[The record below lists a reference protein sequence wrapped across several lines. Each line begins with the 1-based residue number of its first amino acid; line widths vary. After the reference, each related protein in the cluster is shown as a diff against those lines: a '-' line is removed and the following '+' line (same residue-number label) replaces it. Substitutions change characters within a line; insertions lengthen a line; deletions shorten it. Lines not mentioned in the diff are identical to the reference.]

1 MPASFVHFTFVY
13 PLSIAS
19 FASFF
24 GSARDAAEFFS
35 PPLGGVK
42 PIIVKTMHKRTLYT
56 IGYEKATPDTL
67 VAALKDAGVKTLID
81 VRAVPASRR
90 PGFSKNKLAAR
101 LEADGI
107 AYVHLR
113 DLGTPKAGR
122 DAARS
127 GQIEKMHGIF
137 KKHMKK
143 PEAQMALDQAIEI
156 AKDSPS
162 CLLCL
167 ERSHDDCHRGILAAM
182 MQKRARFAIGK
193 LAP

>member
-1 MPASFVHFTFVY
+1 
-13 PLSIAS
+13 
-19 FASFF
+19 
-24 GSARDAAEFFS
+24 
-35 PPLGGVK
+35 
-42 PIIVKTMHKRTLYT
+42 MHKPALFT

-67 VAALKDAGVKTLID
+67 VAALKKAGVKTLID

-122 DAARS
+122 DAARA
-127 GQIEKMHGIF
+127 GQVEKMHGIF
-137 KKHMKK
+137 EKHMEK
-143 PEAQMALDQAIEI
+143 PEALLALGQAIDI
-156 AKDSPS
+156 AKVSPA

-182 MQKRARFAIGK
+182 MQKRAKFAVTP
-193 LAP
+193 LVPRTTTD

>member
-1 MPASFVHFTFVY
+1 MHT
-13 PLSIAS
+13 
-19 FASFF
+19 
-24 GSARDAAEFFS
+24 
-35 PPLGGVK
+35 
-42 PIIVKTMHKRTLYT
+42 KTLFT

-67 VAALKDAGVKTLID
+67 VAALRAAGVKTLID

-101 LEADGI
+101 LETDGI

-122 DAARS
+122 DAARA
-127 GQIEKMHGIF
+127 GQTEKMHGIF
-137 KKHMKK
+137 NTHMEK
-143 PEAQMALDQAIEI
+143 PEALAALGQAIAI
-156 AKDSPS
+156 ATESPS

-182 MQKRARFAIGK
+182 MQERVGFRVEK
-193 LAP
+193 LVP